1 VQAPEKTDHQGSARQ
16 MADTTHRFWDQPTG
30 LRLLVIIGAEPHAYP
45 LTDGMSLVV
54 GRGKTATL
62 VIDHPSLSREH
73 ARIEVRDNSV
83 TLEDL
88 GSRNGT
94 RVRGEL
100 LQPGMRVPVVVGDA
114 VVLGAVLVA
123 LQGPPPSLSMAPGIS
138 HAATAPLPPLVMPMP
153 IAGGGGGGLG
163 PAMTTAPS
171 GFTPH
176 SMPSEGPMGEVL
188 ALADLAAPAPV
199 AVLLLGETG
208 VGKTTIAERIHQRSG
223 RTGDFV
229 RVNCAAVPEPLL
241 ESELFG
247 YEKGAFSGA
256 QSQKLGL
263 IEVASGGTLL
273 LDEIGDMPLAT
284 QAKLLHV
291 VEHGEVMRLGALKP
305 KKVDVR
311 LIAATHR
318 NLAEMVDKQLFRADL
333 FYRINGIAITIPA
346 LRMRRNEILM
356 LAQQFLAQICAR
368 MAKPTPRLSPDAQ
381 NALLAHPW
389 NGNLRELKNVM
400 DRAALLVQGMEVSAS
415 ALGLLAA
422 NQTPSTPPNAAVP
435 GFASSGGGGS
445 STNKDLRADVE
456 TFEREQIIKALEASQ
471 GNQTRAAQ
479 MLNMPLRTF
488 VKRLTR
494 YGLTKR
500 RSS

>member
-1 VQAPEKTDHQGSARQ
+1 

-54 GRGKTATL
+54 GRGKTASL

-73 ARIEVRDNSV
+73 ARIEVRDNTV

-94 RVRGEL
+94 RVRGQL

-123 LQGPPPSLSMAPGIS
+123 LQGPPPSVSMTTGIS
-138 HAATAPLPPLVMPMP
+138 HAATAPLPPIPMP
-153 IAGGGGGGLG
+153 IAAGGGGLG

-171 GFTPH
+171 GFTPQA
-176 SMPSEGPMGEVL
+176 MPSEGPMGEVL

-223 RTGDFV
+223 RAGDFV

-256 QSQKLGL
+256 QTQKLGL

-346 LRMRRNEILM
+346 LRMRRNEILV
-356 LAQQFLAQICAR
+356 LAQQFLTQICAR

-389 NGNLRELKNVM
+389 NGNLRELKNAM

-415 ALGLLAA
+415 ALGLLATS
-422 NQTPSTPPNAAVP
+422 QTPSTPPNAAVGVS
-435 GFASSGGGGS
+435 GFASSGGGSSS

-456 TFEREQIIKALEASQ
+456 SFEREQIIKALEASQ

>member
-1 VQAPEKTDHQGSARQ
+1 
-16 MADTTHRFWDQPTG
+16 MADTTHRFSDQPTG

-45 LTDGMSLVV
+45 LSDGMSLVV
-54 GRGKTATL
+54 GRGKTASL

-73 ARIEVRDNSV
+73 ARVEVHDNVV

-100 LQPGMRVPVVVGDA
+100 LQPGVRVPIVVGDA

-123 LQGPPPSLSMAPGIS
+123 LQGPPPSPSTSTGIS
-138 HAATAPLPPLVMPMP
+138 HAVTAPPLMAPRVTSHAQGAQGVQGVGPVM
-153 IAGGGGGGLG
+153 A
-163 PAMTTAPS
+163 TAPS
-171 GFTPH
+171 GFTPQAT
-176 SMPSEGPMGEVL
+176 PAVGPMAEVL

-208 VGKTTIAERIHQRSG
+208 VGKTTIAERIHHRSG
-223 RTGDFV
+223 RSGDFV

-318 NLAEMVDKQLFRADL
+318 NLTEMVDKQLFRADL

-346 LRMRRNEILM
+346 LRMRTNEILI
-356 LAQQFLAQICAR
+356 LAQQFLGQICAR
-368 MAKPTPRLSPDAQ
+368 MVKPTPRLSVEAQ

-400 DRAALLVQGMEVSAS
+400 DRAALLVQGPEVNAA
-415 ALGLLAA
+415 ALGLFPNAP
-422 NQTPSTPPNAAVP
+422 TPSTPPNA
-435 GFASSGGGGS
+435 SSS
-445 STNKDLRADVE
+445 STSRSNKDLRADVE
-456 TFEREQIIKALEASQ
+456 SFEREQIIKALEASQ

-500 RSS
+500 RSP